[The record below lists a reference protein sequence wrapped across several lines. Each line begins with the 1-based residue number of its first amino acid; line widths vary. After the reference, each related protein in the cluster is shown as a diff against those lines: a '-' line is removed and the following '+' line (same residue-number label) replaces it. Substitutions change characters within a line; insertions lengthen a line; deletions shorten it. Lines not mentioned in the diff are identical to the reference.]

1 METKRIKKTKQKVRR
16 KDEIRDLD
24 RDNKRAFAGLIAIL
38 LLLLVIMGT
47 TYAAFRYHKPGKNP
61 NIVTTGTLVLVLDES
76 KGEAIT
82 VNKAVP
88 VLDEVG
94 LIGDAYMFD
103 LENKGTLSAH
113 YRIRVIYNEDAI
125 AKDDCGLKQLSFSKV
140 KYSLLKNRNIGSPQ
154 LLSSVTEQVID
165 EGVLA
170 PGEKN
175 EYALRLWIDQNAGIE
190 INGNHF
196 HAVIR
201 VDGVQEGRN
210 DF

>member
-1 METKRIKKTKQKVRR
+1 MKQTKKKARIKDQMK
-16 KDEIRDLD
+16 ELD
-24 RDNKRAFAGLIAIL
+24 RRNKRAFLGLICL
-38 LLLLVIMGT
+38 LCLLLVIMGT
-47 TYAAFRYHKPGKNP
+47 TYAAFRYYKPGKNP

-94 LIGDAYMFD
+94 MVGDAYMFD

-125 AKDDCGLKQLSFSKV
+125 ANDDCGLKQLSFSKV
-140 KYSLLKNRNIGSPQ
+140 KYSLLKNRNISSPQ

-165 EGVLA
+165 EGTLA

>member
-94 LIGDAYMFD
+94 LVGDAYMFD